1 MASRDVAPRAA
12 PTVGSARVV
21 PIWTRVLEVVLDN
34 PALFMAGILLA
45 MWAVLSRLSPFFF
58 SLDNLLEITIQAA
71 VIAMIAVGQTFV
83 ILSGGIDLSVGAV
96 LAATAVVASLAM
108 DAGYGLAGGIAA
120 GLLCGAVFGAANGIV
135 VGKLGIPPFIATLGM
150 MGIARGS
157 ALIVTGGIPVF
168 DLAPGFEL
176 LGQGRVG
183 GVLPVP
189 TLTTFVSYVLGY
201 LILIYTVSGLT
212 TAIAGLTE
220 ASRIGSGQPA
230 GGSGYELDSI
240 AAVVIGGTSLF
251 GGEGNLFASLVGALI
266 IATLRNGLNVLGVY
280 AFWQQVAIGAILI
293 AAVYLDRWRRRRRGE

>member
-96 LAATAVVASLAM
+96 LAATTVVASLAM

-168 DLAPGFEL
+168 NLAPGFEL

-183 GVLPVP
+183 G
-189 TLTTFVSYVLGY
+189 S
-201 LILIYTVSGLT
+201 
-212 TAIAGLTE
+212 
-220 ASRIGSGQPA
+220 SR
-230 GGSGYELDSI
+230 Y
-240 AAVVIGGTSLF
+240 
-251 GGEGNLFASLVGALI
+251 
-266 IATLRNGLNVLGVY
+266 
-280 AFWQQVAIGAILI
+280 
-293 AAVYLDRWRRRRRGE
+293 RRSPRSSCTCWDT

>member
-1 MASRDVAPRAA
+1 
-12 PTVGSARVV
+12 
-21 PIWTRVLEVVLDN
+21 
-34 PALFMAGILLA
+34 
-45 MWAVLSRLSPFFF
+45 
-58 SLDNLLEITIQAA
+58 
-71 VIAMIAVGQTFV
+71 
-83 ILSGGIDLSVGAV
+83 
-96 LAATAVVASLAM
+96 
-108 DAGYGLAGGIAA
+108 
-120 GLLCGAVFGAANGIV
+120 
-135 VGKLGIPPFIATLGM
+135 M
-150 MGIARGS
+150 MGIARGF

-168 DLAPGFEL
+168 NLAPGFEL

-189 TLTTFVSYVLGY
+189 TLTTLVSYVLGYLILSRTRLGRYTYSIGSSLQATVFSGVNVPRY